1 MNILLLG
8 SGGREHAIA
17 RKIADSPQLSK
28 LYMAP
33 GNGGTSSFCTNVNIG
48 VGEFEKIN
56 DFIQSNDID
65 MLVVGPEAPLADG
78 LVDYLKK
85 DNANEKL
92 MVIGPCLEGARLESS
107 KDFAKQFMVAND
119 IPTARYRSFTSENV
133 EEGCRFLETL
143 NAPYV
148 LKADGLAAGKGVLII
163 EELEEA
169 KVQLKEM
176 LINSKF
182 GKASGTV
189 VIEEFLS
196 GIELSVFIITDGNN
210 YVILPEAKDYKRIG
224 EKDTGLNTGGMGS
237 ISPVPFANQTFMQK
251 VEDKIIKPTVKGL
264 KNNNIDYCG
273 FIFFG
278 LINCNGEPYVIEY
291 NCRMGDPETESVFPR
306 INNDIIEV
314 FKAAA
319 NKTLDTITIDIKKET
334 AATIMLVAEGYPEKY
349 PKGMKISFDDINEND
364 IIFHAGTALDN
375 DNNVVTSGGRV
386 ITATALGNNL
396 EDALQKAYLLTEKIN
411 FDHKYF
417 RKDIGFDLID
427 LK

>member
-33 GNGGTSSFCTNVNIG
+33 GNGGTSSFCTNVNIN
-48 VGEFEKIN
+48 VGDFEKIN
-56 DFIQSNDID
+56 EFIQSNQID

-133 EEGCRFLETL
+133 EEGYRFLETL
-143 NAPYV
+143 DAPYV

-163 EELEEA
+163 DDIDEA
-169 KVQLKEM
+169 KNQLKEM
-176 LINSKF
+176 LVNSKF

-196 GIELSVFIITDGNN
+196 GIELSVFILTDGAN

-237 ISPVPFANQTFMQK
+237 ISPVPFADESFMQK
-251 VEDKIIKPTVKGL
+251 VENKIIKPTVEGL
-264 KNNNIDYCG
+264 KKRNINYCG

-306 INNDIIEV
+306 INNDILEV
-314 FKAAA
+314 FKATAE
-319 NKTLDTITIDIKKET
+319 KTLETITIDIKKET
-334 AATIMLVAEGYPEKY
+334 AATVMLVADGYPEKY
-349 PKGMKISFDDINEND
+349 PKGMKITFNDVTEND
-364 IIFHAGTALDN
+364 IIFHAGTAIDN
-375 DNNVVTSGGRV
+375 DNNIITSGGRV
-386 ITATALGNNL
+386 ITATALGNNM
-396 EDALQKAYLLTEKIN
+396 EDALKKAYTLADKIN
-411 FDHKYF
+411 FDNKYY
-417 RKDIGFDLID
+417 RKDIGFDLINI
-427 LK
+427 K